1 MPLERAVGRARSASE
16 SCRESC
22 RAVEARVA
30 SSIREKTRQVDVSSF
45 SRFVNNFIRCLSTPE
60 QT

>member
-1 MPLERAVGRARSASE
+1 MPLERAVGRARSAS
-16 SCRESC
+16 ESC